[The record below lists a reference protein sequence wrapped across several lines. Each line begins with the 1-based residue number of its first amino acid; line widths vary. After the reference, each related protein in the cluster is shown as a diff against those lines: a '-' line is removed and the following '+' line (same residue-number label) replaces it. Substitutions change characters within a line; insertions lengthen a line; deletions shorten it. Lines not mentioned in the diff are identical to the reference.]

1 MFIPIFLESYHKLAR
16 RLTKWENHAHDS
28 GFDNSLTLKTFALSA
43 IVAYLGLALSAFLYV
58 PFGNVIM
65 HIVEGI
71 FIGENETQDKTMVM
85 ARLKRWG
92 FGANRGGGLET
103 GRKPSSES

>member
-1 MFIPIFLESYHKLAR
+1 
-16 RLTKWENHAHDS
+16 
-28 GFDNSLTLKTFALSA
+28 
-43 IVAYLGLALSAFLYV
+43 
-58 PFGNVIM
+58 M